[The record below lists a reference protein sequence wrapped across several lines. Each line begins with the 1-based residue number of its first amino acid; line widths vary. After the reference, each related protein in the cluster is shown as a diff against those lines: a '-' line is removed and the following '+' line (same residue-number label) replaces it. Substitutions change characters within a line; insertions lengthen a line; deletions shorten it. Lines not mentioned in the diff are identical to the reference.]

1 MTPIYKF
8 VKDHVKILDRDVRIV
23 LIVDDIVVHRL
34 HYNSPYVYLW
44 NIRVQF
50 YSYDK
55 LTFDAAVLDKECTTT
70 CTFSHN
76 VIWNGFDVIGLM
88 MNFCRMY
95 EENLIESNVENLVI
109 QSLEQK
115 IEEWDGSFEVENKE
129 IE

>member
-23 LIVDDIVVHRL
+23 LIVDDIIVHQPVYLR
-34 HYNSPYVYLW
+34 NTVYLW

-70 CTFSHN
+70 DTFSHN
-76 VIWNGFDVIGLM
+76 VIWDGFDVVGLM
-88 MNFCRMY
+88 MKFCRMY
-95 EENLIESNVENLVI
+95 EENLIVSNVENSVI

-115 IEEWDGSFEVENKE
+115 IKEWDGSFEVENKE